1 MRWSA
6 RAKGDRQ
13 SAKDIKEGRRKKE
26 EGRRKKE
33 EGRRKKE
40 ETVIREF
47 PVMLLV
53 ILCQIHSQNS
63 KLLKL
68 PTVATTGTAVPA
80 AFLKAGTTE

>member
-1 MRWSA
+1 MRCRA

-13 SAKDIKEGRRKKE
+13 SAKHIK

-40 ETVIREF
+40 ETVIRQF
-47 PVMLLV
+47 PVILLV
-53 ILCQIHSQNS
+53 ILCQIHTQNS
-63 KLLKL
+63 QILKL
-68 PTVATTGTAVPA
+68 PTAATTGTVVPG